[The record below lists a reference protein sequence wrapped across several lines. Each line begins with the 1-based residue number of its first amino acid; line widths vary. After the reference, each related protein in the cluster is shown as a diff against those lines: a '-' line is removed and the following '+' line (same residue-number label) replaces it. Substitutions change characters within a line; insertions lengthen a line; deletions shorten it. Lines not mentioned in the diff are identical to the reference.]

1 MLYSP
6 YSASVFLEGDQVTI
20 TTVPDTW
27 APFAPP
33 VCTWC
38 QGGCAGV
45 SGARTPDD
53 FLTWDCRTYPSLPW
67 TINQFCATPT
77 GCQSW
82 PTMVTPYGQRFSPNW
97 CQGTEPPLY
106 CLEHPHL
113 SSWKPTRY
121 SGSMNAAFKLLV
133 TSNAVRPT
141 LCNLTNFNSV
151 NVQKLSTSSNAQM
164 TNSSWD
170 ITCKVIGGRAYFV
183 LQIAWT
189 PNIDYTAFGATFVG
203 CDDSGPKQ
211 ETKSGVPWPAP
222 GWAVAYAGTSSIPNS
237 AVIVRY
243 RMPVSAA
250 AGAHACGVGT
260 GSYEPY
266 EISNPTV
273 FHASSLQALGPA
285 TVG

>member
-1 MLYSP
+1 
-6 YSASVFLEGDQVTI
+6 
-20 TTVPDTW
+20 
-27 APFAPP
+27 
-33 VCTWC
+33 
-38 QGGCAGV
+38 
-45 SGARTPDD
+45 
-53 FLTWDCRTYPSLPW
+53 
-67 TINQFCATPT
+67 
-77 GCQSW
+77 
-82 PTMVTPYGQRFSPNW
+82 
-97 CQGTEPPLY
+97 
-106 CLEHPHL
+106 
-113 SSWKPTRY
+113 
-121 SGSMNAAFKLLV
+121 MNAAFKLLV

-164 TNSSWD
+164 TSSSWD

-222 GWAVAYAGTSSIPNS
+222 GWAVTHAGASSIPNS

-243 RMPVSAA
+243 RMPLSVS

-273 FHASSLQALGPA
+273 FHASSLQAFGPA